1 MPLLRVFFV
10 PLHPDYDELA
20 TRVFFVPL
28 HPDYDELATTDIE
41 QASWSGASSS

>member
-20 TRVFFVPL
+20 TT
-28 HPDYDELATTDIE
+28 YITTTE
-41 QASWSGASSS
+41 QSSSAITTV

>member
-20 TRVFFVPL
+20 TT
-28 HPDYDELATTDIE
+28 YIK
-41 QASWSGASSS
+41 QAAWSGASSS